1 MQGQIYPKTKVGGYM
16 QGCIYPKTINIG
28 YMRPRIILYIRRK
41 PTQTTEI
48 WITFTYNLFR

>member
-1 MQGQIYPKTKVGGYM
+1 M

-28 YMRPRIILYIRRK
+28 YMQPRIILYIRRK